1 MVIFQE
7 HALTRGGTKGTIVQI
22 NIIQLRNVLLECC
35 KGGGTGL
42 KGMNCAVG
50 EDGVKLANSLT
61 DISTNVKDKWLI
73 MMQKIPE
80 VSQ

>member
-7 HALTRGGTKGTIVQI
+7 HVLTRGGTKGTIVQI
-22 NIIQLRNVLLECC
+22 NIIQLRDILLKRY

-50 EDGVKLANSLT
+50 EDGVKLANGLT
-61 DISTNVKDKWLI
+61 DISTNVKDERLI
-73 MMQKIPE
+73 M
-80 VSQ
+80 V